1 MEDLLALKAQ
11 EKIEKLESELY
22 DSIEREENLKRMLA
36 ETEADRL
43 RAGKRVAEADAKA
56 EEIKKETAYRY
67 FLALKALKNFTDKCK
82 RISVAPA
89 EEENKR
95 LIDLFADLLQD
106 LTFENSEEKFKKASS
121 FFGAKTED
129 SFSAPADDYVFD
141 LDEAMNPKEELS
153 LEELCKELGVYR
165 G

>member
-1 MEDLLALKAQ
+1 MENLSISEAQ
-11 EKIEKLESELY
+11 EKIEELENELY
-22 DSIEREENLKRMLA
+22 ESIEREENLKRMLA
-36 ETEADRL
+36 ETEADRS

-56 EEIKKETAYRY
+56 EQIKKETDYRY

-89 EEENKR
+89 EDENKR

-121 FFGAKTED
+121 FFD
-129 SFSAPADDYVFD
+129 SEATASAPADDYVFD
-141 LDEAMNPKEELS
+141 LEEAMNPSEELS
-153 LEELCKELGVYR
+153 LEDLCKELGVYR

>member
-1 MEDLLALKAQ
+1 MENLSIAQAQ
-11 EKIEKLESELY
+11 EKIEELENELY
-22 DSIEREENLKRMLA
+22 ESIEREENLKRMLA
-36 ETEADRL
+36 ETEADRS

-56 EEIKKETAYRY
+56 EQIKKETDYRY

-121 FFGAKTED
+121 FFGSE
-129 SFSAPADDYVFD
+129 SSSALPADDYVFD
-141 LDEAMNPKEELS
+141 LEEAMNPTEELS

>member
-1 MEDLLALKAQ
+1 MENLSIAQAQ
-11 EKIEKLESELY
+11 EKIEELENELY
-22 DSIEREENLKRMLA
+22 ESIEREENLKRMLA
-36 ETEADRL
+36 ETEADRS

-56 EEIKKETAYRY
+56 EQIKKETDYRY

-121 FFGAKTED
+121 FFGSE
-129 SFSAPADDYVFD
+129 FSSALPADDYVFD
-141 LDEAMNPKEELS
+141 LEEAMNPTEELS